1 MGEPD
6 RTRRAD
12 RGGSGV
18 AVVLSAMLLSGALAS
33 VVSVS
38 VTVARLNAERGPAIA
53 SVRLGEL
60 AAGYAVAAA
69 ESGASGEAA
78 AAGARAWGIALEAA
92 LDRVAERSGMVLL
105 PARAVAAGA
114 PDVTGTVELVLREY
128 LAGRRPGAAETE
140 R

>member
-1 MGEPD
+1 MG
-6 RTRRAD
+6 RAD

-18 AVVLSAMLLSGALAS
+18 AVVLSAMLLSGALAA
-33 VVSVS
+33 VVS
-38 VTVARLNAERGPAIA
+38 VTVTRLNAERGPAIA
-53 SVRLGEL
+53 SVRLGQL

-92 LDRVAERSGMVLL
+92 LDRVARRSGMVLL
-105 PARAVAAGA
+105 PARAVASGA

-128 LAGRRPGAAETE
+128 LDRRPGAAEAE

>member
-18 AVVLSAMLLSGALAS
+18 AVVLSAMLLSGAVAA
-33 VVSVS
+33 VVS
-38 VTVARLNAERGPAIA
+38 VTVVRLAAERAPAIA

-60 AAGYAVAAA
+60 AAGYAVSAA
-69 ESGASGEAA
+69 EGGASGEAA
-78 AAGARAWGIALEAA
+78 AANARAWGIALEAA
-92 LDRVAERSGMVLL
+92 LDRVAERGLVLL

-128 LAGRRPGAAETE
+128 LAARRPGTAETE

>member
-1 MGEPD
+1 MG
-6 RTRRAD
+6 RAD

-18 AVVLSAMLLSGALAS
+18 GVVLSAMLLSGALAA
-33 VVSVS
+33 VVS
-38 VTVARLNAERGPAIA
+38 VTVTRLNADRAPAIA

-78 AAGARAWGIALEAA
+78 SADARAWGIALEAA

-105 PARAVAAGA
+105 PARAVASGA
-114 PDVTGTVELVLREY
+114 PDVTETVELVLREY
-128 LAGRRPGAAETE
+128 LDRRPGAAETE
-140 R
+140 Q